1 MKRLAIITTHPIQYN
16 APWFKL
22 LSQRKNIHIKV
33 FYTWGQIENTAK
45 FDPGFGKEISWDI
58 PLLEGYEYTFVTNT
72 SKDPGSHHFN
82 GIINPSLVDDI
93 ESWNADAILIFGWSF
108 KSHLKVLRYFK
119 GKKTN
124 IFRGDSNLLDESTN
138 FSPKKLLRKIFL
150 KWVYSYV
157 DSALFVGSLNK
168 AYYLKYGLNEKQL
181 SFAPHA
187 VDNNRFG
194 KEVEVN
200 EKISYFNNNDATVFL
215 FTGKFEPKKDPLLLL
230 KCFISMNNT
239 KTRLLFVGN
248 GILEN
253 ELKEIVSLQSF
264 ALQERIQFLPFQ
276 NQIVMPAI
284 YRIADVVVLP
294 SQGPSET
301 WGLSINEAMA
311 SSRAV
316 LVSDKCGCAI
326 DLVKDD
332 FNGFIFKHNNKDD
345 LMEKMKNLSSNKNR
359 LSVMGNNSL
368 RIINDWN
375 YDNICTPIESILE

>member
-138 FSPKKLLRKIFL
+138 FSPKKLSHSFTDFHQKIF
-150 KWVYSYV
+150 K
-157 DSALFVGSLNK
+157 
-168 AYYLKYGLNEKQL
+168 GL
-181 SFAPHA
+181 
-187 VDNNRFG
+187 
-194 KEVEVN
+194 
-200 EKISYFNNNDATVFL
+200 I
-215 FTGKFEPKKDPLLLL
+215 
-230 KCFISMNNT
+230 
-239 KTRLLFVGN
+239 
-248 GILEN
+248 
-253 ELKEIVSLQSF
+253 
-264 ALQERIQFLPFQ
+264 
-276 NQIVMPAI
+276 
-284 YRIADVVVLP
+284 
-294 SQGPSET
+294 
-301 WGLSINEAMA
+301 
-311 SSRAV
+311 
-316 LVSDKCGCAI
+316 
-326 DLVKDD
+326 
-332 FNGFIFKHNNKDD
+332 
-345 LMEKMKNLSSNKNR
+345 
-359 LSVMGNNSL
+359 
-368 RIINDWN
+368 
-375 YDNICTPIESILE
+375 